1 MGIYL
6 VTGINGFIGSHVS
19 QRLLSRGHSVRG
31 IVRHTSDLTF
41 LQGQDPELSFG
52 DITDRE
58 SFAAPMKGVEVVVHV
73 AGLASD
79 WGPFD
84 RFYDVN
90 VTGTRNA
97 AEEAHL
103 AGVRRF
109 VHIGTTAV
117 HGFPGFSN
125 LSELAPMPESNFPYC
140 ETKRIAENWLFD
152 FARTVPMEISS
163 IRPGNVYGPRDHTF
177 IEKYLDAMEKGK
189 LAYVGGG
196 RCLTAPTYVE
206 NLVDAI
212 EAACVEPRAAGE
224 AFFVT
229 DGLDITW
236 KAFTEKFAAALGVN
250 APRLSVPFTVAY
262 ALGYASEKL
271 YHLLKISS
279 PPMITRYRISNGGR
293 DCHFSID
300 KARSLLG
307 YDPAVNFE
315 SAVESTV
322 RWYLSSRS

>member
-19 QRLLSRGHSVRG
+19 QRLLSRGHRVRG
-31 IVRHTSDLTF
+31 VVRRTSDLSF
-41 LQGQDPELSFG
+41 LQGQDPELFFG

-58 SFAAPMKGVEVVVHV
+58 SLAAPMKGVEVVVHV
-73 AGLASD
+73 AGMASD

-90 VTGTRNA
+90 VTGTRNMA
-97 AEEAHL
+97 VEAYL

-109 VHIGTTAV
+109 VHVGTTAV

-125 LSELAPMPESNFPYC
+125 LAESASMPESNFPYC
-140 ETKRIAENWLFD
+140 ETKRVAENWLFD

-163 IRPGNVYGPRDHTF
+163 IRPGNVFGPRDHTF
-177 IEKYLDAMEKGK
+177 IEKYLEAMEKKK
-189 LAYVGGG
+189 LAYVSGG

-212 EAACVEPRAAGE
+212 EAACVEPRVAGE
-224 AFFVT
+224 AFFIT

-236 KAFTEKFAAALGVN
+236 KAFTEKFATALGVN

-279 PPMITRYRISNGGR
+279 PPMITRYRVSNGGR
-293 DCHFSID
+293 DYHFSID

-315 SAVESTV
+315 NAVENTV
-322 RWYLSSRS
+322 HWYRNR

>member
-19 QRLLSRGHSVRG
+19 QRLLSRGHRVRG
-31 IVRHTSDLTF
+31 IVRRTSDLTF
-41 LQGQDPELSFG
+41 LKDQDPELSFG

-58 SFAAPMKGVEVVVHV
+58 SLAAPMKGVEVVVHV
-73 AGLASD
+73 AGMASD
-79 WGPFD
+79 WGPLD

-90 VTGTRNA
+90 VAGTRNT

-117 HGFPGFSN
+117 HGFSGFSH
-125 LSELAPMPESNFPYC
+125 LVESAPMVKSAFPYC
-140 ETKRIAENWLFD
+140 ETKKVAEGWLFD
-152 FARTVPMEISS
+152 FARTVRMEISS
-163 IRPGNVYGPRDHTF
+163 IRPGNVFGPRDHTF

-189 LAYVGGG
+189 LACISGG
-196 RCLTAPTYVE
+196 RCLTAPTYVD

-212 EAACVEPRAAGE
+212 ETACTEPRAAGE
-224 AFFVT
+224 AFFIT

-236 KAFTEKFAAALGVN
+236 KAFTEMFAAALGVN
-250 APRLSVPFTVAY
+250 APRLSVPFTVAH

-271 YHLLKISS
+271 YHVLKISS
-279 PPMITRYRISNGGR
+279 PPMITRYRVSNAGR
-293 DCHFSID
+293 DYHFSID
-300 KARSLLG
+300 KARRLLG
-307 YDPAVNFE
+307 YNPAVNFE
-315 SAVESTV
+315 DAVKNTV
-322 RWYLSSRS
+322 HWYKGR

>member
-1 MGIYL
+1 MGMYL

-19 QRLLSRGHSVRG
+19 QRLLSRGHRVRG
-31 IVRHTSDLTF
+31 IVRRTSDLTF
-41 LQGQDPELSFG
+41 LKDQDPELSFG

-58 SFAAPMKGVEVVVHV
+58 SLTAPMKGVEVVVHV

-79 WGPFD
+79 WGPLD

-90 VTGTRNA
+90 VTGTRNT

-125 LSELAPMPESNFPYC
+125 LAESASMPESDFPYC
-140 ETKRIAENWLFD
+140 ETKKIAENWLFD

-163 IRPGNVYGPRDHTF
+163 IRPGNVFGPRDHTF
-177 IEKYLDAMEKGK
+177 IEKYLDAMEKKK
-189 LAYVGGG
+189 LAYISGG
-196 RCLTAPTYVE
+196 RCLTAPTYVD

-212 EAACVEPRAAGE
+212 EAACREPRAAGE
-224 AFFVT
+224 AFFIT

-236 KAFTEKFAAALGVN
+236 RAFTDKFAVALGVN
-250 APRLSVPFTVAY
+250 APRLSVPFAVAY

-279 PPMITRYRISNGGR
+279 PPMITRYRVSNGGR
-293 DCHFSID
+293 DYHFSID
-300 KARSLLG
+300 KAKRLLG

-315 SAVESTV
+315 NAVENTV
-322 RWYLSSRS
+322 HWYRNR

>member
-6 VTGINGFIGSHVS
+6 VTGISGFIGSHVS
-19 QRLLSRGHSVRG
+19 QRLLARGHRVRG
-31 IVRHTSDLTF
+31 IVRRTSDLTF
-41 LQGQDPELSFG
+41 LKDQNPELSFG

-58 SFAAPMKGVEVVVHV
+58 SLTAPLKGVEVVIHV
-73 AGLASD
+73 AGMASD
-79 WGPFD
+79 WGPLD

-103 AGVRRF
+103 AGARRF

-117 HGFPGFSN
+117 HGFGGFSN
-125 LSELAPMPESNFPYC
+125 LAESAPMAQSAFPYC
-140 ETKRIAENWLFD
+140 ETKKIAENWLFD

-163 IRPGNVYGPRDHTF
+163 IRPGNVFGPRDHTF

-189 LAYVGGG
+189 LAYVSGG

-212 EAACVEPRAAGE
+212 EAACVEQRAAGE
-224 AFFVT
+224 AFFIT

-236 KAFTEKFAAALGVN
+236 KAFTEKFAAALGVPSPKLS
-250 APRLSVPFTVAY
+250 APFAVANG
-262 ALGYASEKL
+262 LGYASERL
-271 YHLLKISS
+271 YLLLGISS
-279 PPMITRYRISNGGR
+279 PPMITRYRVSNAGR
-293 DCHFSID
+293 DYHFSID
-300 KARSLLG
+300 KARRLLG

-315 SAVESTV
+315 DAVKNTV
-322 RWYLSSRS
+322 HWYRSR